1 MRASCEV
8 VVERQPLLAAVT
20 AKGPAR
26 RLMDPDLLVIA
37 PAAPGISVWTAVLDA
52 DLEAE
57 GTWSYKVLV
66 SRERVAAL
74 LGRSSGATVK
84 LTYAG
89 TYLQI
94 DKTLITIIDASPWGS
109 FQSRRGRHPQ
119 PTLQT
124 SLFPVTVA
132 NGPLKPKRRQ
142 LATRGLPL
150 FPG

>member
-1 MRASCEV
+1 MKATCEV
-8 VVERQPLLAAVT
+8 VVERVGLLAAIT
-20 AKGPAR
+20 ADGPAR
-26 RLMDPDLLVIA
+26 RLMDPDLLMIA
-37 PAAPGISVWTAVLDA
+37 PAAPGISIWTAVLDA

-57 GTWSYKVLV
+57 GSWSYRVSV

-94 DKTLITIIDASPWGS
+94 DKTLIAILDASPWGS
-109 FQSRRGRHPQ
+109 FQSRRGRH
-119 PTLQT
+119 LGAAHQT
-124 SLFPVTVA
+124 SLFPVVDVD
-132 NGPLKPKRRQ
+132 GPLKPKRRQ
-142 LATRGLPL
+142 VATRGLPL

>member
-20 AKGPAR
+20 ATGSVR
-26 RLMDPDLLVIA
+26 RLMDPDLLMIA

-57 GTWSYKVLV
+57 GSWSYRVSV

-94 DKTLITIIDASPWGS
+94 DKTLIAILDASPWGS
-109 FQSRRGRHPQ
+109 FQSRRRLGQLH
-119 PTLQT
+119 QT
-124 SLFPVTVA
+124 SLFPVIGVD
-132 NGPLKPKRRQ
+132 GPLKPKRRQ